1 MEILQSL
8 WGNKLTRWVTGILIV
23 SVALFLSI
31 REGLSEDT
39 HGDFYIFWSAGLNFW
54 QDNALYSRIG
64 GAEEFLYPPFAPMV
78 FQLLALLPFQTSAI
92 CFTFLNFGLWMLSFR
107 TVAQIL
113 RFYFPEINFQ
123 SILWVT
129 FFATLRFFWH
139 NIIWVN
145 INEIVLTLSLFGV
158 LNYLRGKETTSILC
172 FTAGAWLKVMPGL
185 FLLLLALKGNYK
197 IWIKMLLSSF
207 SVVLLVVMQRGFGQ
221 GIQDFQDFF
230 GIVLKPFTEGK
241 VYTDWISFSI
251 SSMMFKLLTAH
262 PDVGGVQY
270 HLIDLPFSTVRLIS
284 TSLQVIVL
292 GLIVGRILRNRFV
305 RKQNEIS
312 LVEIILIFL
321 GMLLLAGVSWEGHHV
336 TMVLVYPA
344 IVLLLRQLGK
354 NKLQKITITLCLIVG
369 FMNLDFLG
377 SRLYNM
383 AQGFSVITFLMLY
396 LFGISVKVNDHFPTK
411 KASATSTDL

>member
-1 MEILQSL
+1 MNMKILQSL
-8 WGNKLTRWVTGILIV
+8 WGNKLTRWLTGVLIV

-31 REGLSEDT
+31 REGLSEDI

-54 QDNALYSRIG
+54 QGHALYSRIG

-78 FQLLALLPFQTSAI
+78 FQLLALLLFQTSAI

-113 RFYFPEINFQ
+113 RFYFPETNFQ
-123 SILWVT
+123 SILWFT

-145 INEIVLTLSLFGV
+145 INELVLTLSLFGV
-158 LNYLRGKETTSILC
+158 LNYLRGKETASILC

-185 FLLLLALKGNYK
+185 FLLLLAVKGNYK
-197 IWIKMLLSSF
+197 TWVKMTLSSL
-207 SVVLLVVMQRGFGQ
+207 SVVLLVVVQRGVEQ
-221 GIQDFQDFF
+221 SIQDFQDFF
-230 GIVLKPFTEGK
+230 SIVLKPFTEGK

-251 SSMMFKLLTAH
+251 SSMIFKLLTAH
-262 PDVGGVQY
+262 PNVDDLQY
-270 HLIDLPFSTVRLIS
+270 HLIDLSLNTVRLIS

-292 GLIVGRILRNRFV
+292 GLIVGRILRNRFI
-305 RKQNEIS
+305 RRQKEMSLIEI
-312 LVEIILIFL
+312 VTIFL

-354 NKLQKITITLCLIVG
+354 NKLQKITITFCLIVG
-369 FMNLDFLG
+369 FMTLDLLG
-377 SRLYNM
+377 TQLYNI

-396 LFGISVKVNDHFPTK
+396 LLVVSFMLKDIYPTK
-411 KASATSTDL
+411 KVST

>member
-1 MEILQSL
+1 MQTIQSF
-8 WGNKLTRWVTGILIV
+8 WQHKSTRWIV
-23 SVALFLSI
+23 GVLVAAIALFLSI

-54 QDNALYSRIG
+54 QGNALYSRIG
-64 GAEEFLYPPFAPMV
+64 GGEEFLYPPFAPMV
-78 FQLLALLPFQTSAI
+78 FQLLALLPFQASAI

-113 RFYFPEINFQ
+113 RYYFPETNFQ
-123 SILWVT
+123 SILWFT

-145 INEIVLTLSLFGV
+145 INEIVLTLSLFGI
-158 LNYLRGKETTSILC
+158 LNYLRGKETTSVLC

-185 FLLLLALKGNYK
+185 FLLLVVLKGNYK
-197 IWIKMLLSSF
+197 TWLKMLLSSL
-207 SVVLLVVMQRGFGQ
+207 SVIILVLMQRGLSQ
-221 GIQDFQDFF
+221 GVQDFQDFF

-251 SSMMFKLLTAH
+251 SSMMFKLLTTH
-262 PDVGGVQY
+262 PNVGEVQY
-270 HLIDLPFSTVRLIS
+270 HLVDLPFSTVRLLS
-284 TSLQVIVL
+284 TSLQLIVL
-292 GLIVGRILRNRFV
+292 SLIVGRILRNRFV
-305 RKQNEIS
+305 RKQQQIS
-312 LVEIILIFL
+312 LIEIIQIFL

-344 IVLLLRQLGK
+344 IVLLLRQLGG
-354 NKLQKITITLCLIVG
+354 NKLQKITTILCLIVG
-369 FMNLDFLG
+369 FMTLDLLG

-396 LFGISVKVNDHFPTK
+396 LLGISVMLKDHYPTK
-411 KASATSTDL
+411 KASATNTDL

>member
-1 MEILQSL
+1 MNMKILQSL
-8 WGNKLTRWVTGILIV
+8 WGNKLTRWLTGVLIV
-23 SVALFLSI
+23 SVAVFLSI
-31 REGLSEDT
+31 REGLSEDI

-54 QDNALYSRIG
+54 QGHALYSRIG

-113 RFYFPEINFQ
+113 RFYFPETNFQ
-123 SILWVT
+123 SILWFT

-145 INEIVLTLSLFGV
+145 INELVLTLSLFGV
-158 LNYLRGKETTSILC
+158 LNYLRGKETASILC

-185 FLLLLALKGNYK
+185 FLLLLAVKGNYK
-197 IWIKMLLSSF
+197 TWVKMALSSL
-207 SVVLLVVMQRGFGQ
+207 SVVLLVVVQRGVEQ
-221 GIQDFQDFF
+221 SIQDFQDFF

-251 SSMMFKLLTAH
+251 SSMIYKLLTVH
-262 PDVGGVQY
+262 PDVNGVKY
-270 HLIDLPFSTVRLIS
+270 YLVGLPLSAARIIS
-284 TSLQVIVL
+284 VSLQVIIL
-292 GLIVGRILRNRFV
+292 GLVILRTIRNFF
-305 RKQNEIS
+305 KPNKKEIS
-312 LVEIILIFL
+312 LVKIVLVFL
-321 GMLLLAGVSWEGHHV
+321 VMLLLAGVSWEGHHV
-336 TMVLVYPA
+336 TMVLVYPS

-354 NKLQKITITLCLIVG
+354 SKLQKITITFCLIVG
-369 FMNLDFLG
+369 FMTLDLLG
-377 SRLYNM
+377 TRLYDI

-396 LFGISVKVNDHFPTK
+396 LLVVSFMLKDVYPTK
-411 KASATSTDL
+411 KVST